1 MLLCK
6 RLPYFSAKF
15 YRHFFGPVDIGHKG
29 MKWDAFKRLCQVTN
43 TNFFNY
49 VKTLKIAS
57 LS

>member
-6 RLPYFSAKF
+6 RLPYFSAKILPP
-15 YRHFFGPVDIGHKG
+15 FFWPVDIGHKE
-29 MKWDAFKRLCQVTN
+29 MNWDAFKRLCQVTN

-49 VKTLKIAS
+49 VKMLKIAS